1 MIPSPDFRLDI
12 SITIAE
18 EVIRMSCATI
28 GFAIAVWGMAKIIG
42 LLVKANEQKNTETSR
57 EG

>member
-28 GFAIAVWGMAKIIG
+28 GFVVACWAIIKIVSI
-42 LLVKANEQKNTETSR
+42 VKASDNEV
-57 EG
+57 